1 MVVNLRGICCAHVV
15 HMLCICCAYVA
26 APAVHVL
33 IPNTIFFEKSQRIQ
47 QASSVVGH
55 FSVFVAAIVIK
66 ITNDLP
72 AAQGTSSRVRHQS
85 KDDRNAFRVPLYE
98 FTLLIAFLFLGMWL
112 LWNYWDHWEKHAIK
126 RVSYR
131 VGKCDKVNL
140 SLIEILGVFD
150 PQLRGNCFN
159 FCKVGGNIFIHFC
172 CCYCWTRSQKG
183 RPGVLPEAWRQFGIL
198 CHLQKYVQWCNYH
211 RNVVALIFGCEK
223 KDKQNNETVYQIL
236 NGHQIKPNFSFI
248 STGAILNP
256 YLNSH
261 VKFFSILYLII
272 IQDVTY

>member
-1 MVVNLRGICCAHVV
+1 MISLLLRVHLLGSDIKAKMAEMHSESHFMNLLCFLHFFPWECDSFGITG
-15 HMLCICCAYVA
+15 I
-26 APAVHVL
+26 
-33 IPNTIFFEKSQRIQ
+33 TEKS
-47 QASSVVGH
+47 
-55 FSVFVAAIVIK
+55 
-66 ITNDLP
+66 T
-72 AAQGTSSRVRHQS
+72 TS
-85 KDDRNAFRVPLYE
+85 
-98 FTLLIAFLFLGMWL
+98 
-112 LWNYWDHWEKHAIK
+112 

-140 SLIEILGVFD
+140 SLTEILGVFD

-172 CCYCWTRSQKG
+172 CCRYCWTCSQKG
-183 RPGVLPEAWRQFGIL
+183 RPGVLPEAWWQFGII
-198 CHLQKYVQWCNYH
+198 CRLQNYVQWSSCH
-211 RNVVALIFGCEK
+211 RNVVVLIFGCEK

-261 VKFFSILYLII
+261 VKFFSILFLII

>member
-1 MVVNLRGICCAHVV
+1 MVVNLRGIY
-15 HMLCICCAYVA
+15 CAYVA

-33 IPNTIFFEKSQRIQ
+33 IPNMIFFEKSQRIQ

-55 FSVFVAAIVIK
+55 FSVFLAAIIIK

-85 KDDRNAFRVPLYE
+85 KDDRNAFRVSLYE
-98 FTLLIAFLFLGMWL
+98 FTLLFAFLSLGMWF
-112 LWNYWDHWEKHAIK
+112 LWNYWDHREKHTIK

-131 VGKCDKVNL
+131 VGKYDKVNL
-140 SLIEILGVFD
+140 SLTEILGVFD
-150 PQLRGNCFN
+150 PQLRGSCFN
-159 FCKVGGNIFIHFC
+159 FCKVGGNVFIHFC
-172 CCYCWTRSQKG
+172 CCHYCWTRSQKG
-183 RPGVLPEAWRQFGIL
+183 RPGVLPEAWRQFGII
-198 CHLQKYVQWCNYH
+198 CRLQKYVQWSSYH
-211 RNVVALIFGCEK
+211 RNVVVLIFGCEI

-261 VKFFSILYLII
+261 VKFFSILFLII